1 MNLKSEIW
9 KLKSSLEVTVGV
21 SVVRASFFFFPFQRF
36 ESVAENVMWTAEK
49 LISFLFTY
57 QKSMYGPGYCLG
69 NSGGSVACIMDKR
82 NDLDWIGMLTFVYD
96 NEHHLGLQSCVAR
109 ECDRRGFFHYYYLPP
124 SVLWWERQLWEA
136 VDSCSF
142 GKSMESHAEKINANK
157 TKWDEWVNELLNES
171 GNR

>member
-21 SVVRASFFFFPFQRF
+21 SVVRASFFFFFFQRF

-57 QKSMYGPGYCLG
+57 QKSMYGPEYCLG

-124 SVLWWERQLWEA
+124 SVLWERQLWEA